1 MAKTLVLTPIHIHN
15 FHFHCEVKD
24 RSSPVQVLRWQQ
36 AICHVTF
43 DLTGISTRVGRRQ
56 LTLVIHW
63 VLKDYLRVF

>member
-1 MAKTLVLTPIHIHN
+1 MAKTLLLTPIHIHN

-24 RSSPVQVLRWQQ
+24 RSSPVQVKQ

-43 DLTGISTRVGRRQ
+43 ALTGISTRVGRHQ